1 MLNIGKQ
8 SIVNEIKVN
17 ELKTLT
23 YVGKLTRRKTLP
35 RILIALAIV
44 IVLFLFLPWT
54 QNIRSSGA
62 VTALKPEQRP
72 QAINAVIAGKIDKWY
87 VREGDFVQKGDTIV
101 YITEI
106 KEQYFDP
113 NLIQN
118 LSKQIQ
124 NKQSGIGSYTSK
136 IGALSSQIMALQNA
150 QVIKLE
156 QARNKVL
163 QADFKIKIDSA
174 DFTNATIAHQIAEQ
188 QFQRMKEM
196 YDKGLKSLTDL
207 ETRSLKLQ
215 ETLAKKV
222 SAQNKFENTKNEY
235 TNAQIELSSINADY
249 NEKISKVQSDQAT
262 AFGAMYDAE
271 ADVTKMYNQ
280 LANYNIR
287 NKFYYIT
294 AAQNGFITKAVK
306 FGIGEVVK
314 EGEELITIMPSDFE
328 LAVETYVNPID
339 LPLVS
344 IGTAVRVQF
353 DGWPA
358 IVFSGWPTISYGA
371 YGGVV
376 VSMDK
381 FVSPNGKY
389 RILVAADPKEHAWPN
404 ALQLGAATQSL
415 MMLKNVPVWYEIW
428 RQLNAFPPDYY
439 VSQAKN
445 TKTENS
451 KK

>member
-8 SIVNEIKVN
+8 SIISEIKIN
-17 ELKTLT
+17 EFDSLAFVSL
-23 YVGKLTRRKTLP
+23 LTRSKALP
-35 RILIALAIV
+35 RVLILLSLILI
-44 IVLFLFLPWT
+44 LFLFFPWT
-54 QNIRSSGA
+54 QNIRSVGA

-72 QAINAVIAGKIDKWY
+72 QSINAIIAGRIEKWY

-106 KEQYFDP
+106 KEQYIDP

-118 LSKQIQ
+118 LNKQIQ
-124 NKQSGIGSYTSK
+124 NKQSGISSYTSK
-136 IGALSSQIMALQNA
+136 IGALSSQIMALQKA

-156 QARNKVL
+156 QARNKLL
-163 QADFKIKIDSA
+163 QAEYKIKIDSA
-174 DFTNATIAHQIAEQ
+174 DYINAIVAHQTAELQ
-188 QFQRMKEM
+188 LQRMKEM

-207 ETRSLKLQ
+207 ETRNLKLQ

-235 TNAQIELSSINADY
+235 NNAEIELSSINADY

-294 AAQNGFITKAVK
+294 AAQNGHITKAVK
-306 FGIGEVVK
+306 YGIGEVVK
-314 EGEELITIMPSDFE
+314 EGEALITIMPADFE

-344 IGTAVRVQF
+344 IGTKVRLQF

-358 IVFSGWPTISYGA
+358 IVFSGWPTVSYGT

-389 RILVAADPKEHAWPN
+389 RVLVAADPADHAWPS
-404 ALQLGAATQSL
+404 ALQLGAASQSL
-415 MMLKNVPVWYEIW
+415 MMLNNVPVWYELW

-439 VSQAKN
+439 ISN
-445 TKTENS
+445 ENNKTTPS
-451 KK
+451 PKK